1 MVYIIKWMIINMKR
15 LITYINEEL
24 DENIFWLLDKWFEN
38 NEQDKQWFIELLV
51 KYKTDKTRK
60 TVETYVHDIPNEHL
74 IQFVSFIDNNLTS
87 DKQLDYIYKLQQILD
102 ICVTNKGKQN
112 KYK

>member
-1 MVYIIKWMIINMKR
+1 MKH
-15 LITYINEEL
+15 LTQFINEEL

-38 NEQDKQWFIELLV
+38 NEQDKQWFIELLAQ
-51 KYKTDKTRK
+51 YKTDKTRK
-60 TVETYVHDIPNEHL
+60 TIDKYVKDIPNEHL
-74 IQFVSFIDNNLTS
+74 IQFVNFIDNTITT

-102 ICVTNKGKQN
+102 ICTTNKGKSN